1 MFSLVSHSLPS
12 SFLLFDGVSA
22 SPRSCQPCL
31 PFSPHMGACVV
42 CPRSRGLA
50 SFCLPLSPHMCA
62 CVGWRICLPEGRT
75 MKPAGK
81 QESKPARKA
90 GTHPKQASKPASQP
104 ASKQAS
110 KPSKQKPNKIN
121 VYNGNVFPGTYCKHF
136 HHPCR
141 CYFMC
146 LSLFP
151 KSLLES
157 THCLG
162 PTVV

>member
-62 CVGWRICLPEGRT
+62 CVGWRIC
-75 MKPAGK
+75 
-81 QESKPARKA
+81 Q
-90 GTHPKQASKPASQP
+90 QASKKASQPGRQTPQTSKQASQP